1 MGIVVAAGTPA
12 AAQPA
17 PLVVDGDQIV
27 YDQSTQTVEAEGN
40 VRLRYRGIR
49 LSADRVV
56 FDLAREQ
63 LTAEGRVVLIDAAGR
78 ELRGQRLTYDVRLQ
92 LAEVQR
98 AQTIVDRIYVQ
109 SEHLRAEPSRI
120 LGTDT
125 MVTPCDPARP
135 AVRVTARQ
143 IEIIPGDRL
152 TARRA
157 SLWVGRYRVLTLPVL
172 TMSLRSSEETARSLP
187 RIGYNTTDGLW
198 TDYSYAYDPGSLPS
212 ALYVKYGTRTG
223 VIVRHVT
230 SYQRSPFALELTV
243 GRNQDA
249 DMRIFDQAEAV
260 LGMSEQRIGS
270 LPLFG
275 GASLRLG
282 WFSEATTGVRAS
294 RMQYRLGLST
304 PSLAL
309 GPRMIVQAAASWT
322 EAAYGTGDRQA
333 VWRAGLS
340 LTHELGPREW
350 LGFTYTLLD
359 VYGATP
365 FAFDTIATEDRDHE
379 ARLLYHRTGE
389 RGPASTALSTGL
401 AHNFRDATTSV
412 VLGYGERVPTRY
424 HWGATAEYNLV
435 TSDTKLT
442 VDVGAALGY
451 GTYATVSA
459 IYHTLTRV
467 YEDLDFTVTSRLCG
481 CVDISLRYRHVRKEI
496 WLEVG
501 LSAFPET
508 RLQFQSP
515 PP

>member
-1 MGIVVAAGTPA
+1 MIHPRRLVFLVVLFGMGIVVAAGTPA

-198 TDYSYAYDPGSLPS
+198 ADYSYAYDPGSLPS

-260 LGMSEQRIGS
+260 LGMSEQRI
-270 LPLFG
+270 
-275 GASLRLG
+275 
-282 WFSEATTGVRAS
+282 
-294 RMQYRLGLST
+294 
-304 PSLAL
+304 
-309 GPRMIVQAAASWT
+309 
-322 EAAYGTGDRQA
+322 
-333 VWRAGLS
+333 
-340 LTHELGPREW
+340 
-350 LGFTYTLLD
+350 
-359 VYGATP
+359 
-365 FAFDTIATEDRDHE
+365 
-379 ARLLYHRTGE
+379 
-389 RGPASTALSTGL
+389 
-401 AHNFRDATTSV
+401 
-412 VLGYGERVPTRY
+412 
-424 HWGATAEYNLV
+424 
-435 TSDTKLT
+435 
-442 VDVGAALGY
+442 
-451 GTYATVSA
+451 
-459 IYHTLTRV
+459 
-467 YEDLDFTVTSRLCG
+467 
-481 CVDISLRYRHVRKEI
+481 
-496 WLEVG
+496 
-501 LSAFPET
+501 
-508 RLQFQSP
+508 
-515 PP
+515 